1 MSNNQMP
8 KVSNVSFFAKMYP
21 AFLLL
26 KSHANSNPKITVL
39 ILFSTMISSLA
50 MMFFWSNKES
60 DLRMD
65 TAIHAASDST
75 HDVFFNDLSAQG
87 DFSLSSVRYIYMM
100 QKLQDTLNYLMS
112 KGDQLT
118 KEDKLTFVRV
128 MEQFVSIDTVSKKY
142 IDTEYLK
149 SQIENDLSRSNDSF
163 MNAYPMNNK

>member
-1 MSNNQMP
+1 MSNDQMP
-8 KVSNVSFFAKMYP
+8 KVSNLGFLAKIYP
-21 AFLLL
+21 ALLLL
-26 KSHANSNPKITVL
+26 KSHANGNPKLTVL
-39 ILFSTMISSLA
+39 ILFCTMLSSLA

-60 DLRMD
+60 DIRMD
-65 TAIHAASDST
+65 TAIHAANDST
-75 HDVFFNDLSAQG
+75 NDVFSNDLSAKAG
-87 DFSLSSVRYIYMM
+87 FSLSSIGDIYMM